1 MRLGA
6 PPLVDGV
13 HAQEGVSEIGTGST
27 RTVSW
32 WRGVAWQP
40 RLSTA
45 SLKCRPARPAR
56 RLAACSSL
64 PRHRQRYRRRAPT
77 TLARPCLSLCL
88 CPCDSPRRERVDID
102 NVQCVINYDFPRS
115 IEDYVHRIGR
125 TGRQSKTGT
134 ALSFFTQA
142 NAAIARDLVKVL
154 HEANQQVPT
163 KLREYEADARR
174 ASSRRGRGGFSR
186 FGGNS
191 RFGSGPRF
199 GAGAGGFKRE
209 RPRSRERSP
218 KRARTE
224 NGRPANGN
232 WSGAGATGGSAL
244 WNSYAQSAG
253 TNGTAAT
260 NGQYAGN
267 GF

>member
-1 MRLGA
+1 MRLG
-6 PPLVDGV
+6 V
-13 HAQEGVSEIGTGST
+13 HAKEGVSENGTGST

-40 RLSTA
+40 RLSAA
-45 SLKCRPARPAR
+45 SLKCRPAQPAR
-56 RLAACSSL
+56 RLAACSS
-64 PRHRQRYRRRAPT
+64 HRQRFRRRAPT
-77 TLARPCLSLCL
+77 TLARPCLSLFL

-134 ALSFFTQA
+134 ALSFLTQS
-142 NAAIARDLVKVL
+142 NVAIARDLIKVL
-154 HEANQQVPT
+154 HEANQHVPT

-174 ASSRRGRGGFSR
+174 TSGRGRGRGGFSR

-199 GAGAGGFKRE
+199 GAGAGAGGFKRE

-232 WSGAGATGGSAL
+232 WSSAGAGATGGSAL
-244 WNSYAQSAG
+244 WNSYAQSAA
-253 TNGTAAT
+253 TNGAAAT
-260 NGQYAGN
+260 NGY
-267 GF
+267 